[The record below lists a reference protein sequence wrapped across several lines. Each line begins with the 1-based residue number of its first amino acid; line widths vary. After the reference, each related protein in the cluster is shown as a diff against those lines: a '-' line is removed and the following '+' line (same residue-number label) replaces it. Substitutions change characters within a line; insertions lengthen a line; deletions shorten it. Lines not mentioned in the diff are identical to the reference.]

1 MNFKPIYCGTDTTN
15 RVHENILEALLKSGK
30 ESSPTY
36 GDDFYT
42 KSCLQKFR
50 EIFEH
55 NTLEIIPMISGTAT
69 NSIAISSL
77 CGYDGGV
84 VCHESS
90 HINRDECGAPEFFSS
105 GAKLITISS
114 KNGRL
119 NKNNIKNKIYEM
131 KSNSIYKTKVKALS
145 ITQLAENGT
154 SYSFEE
160 LKDIGDICADN
171 NIFFHMDGA
180 RFANAL
186 IYLNKSPSE
195 MSWKIGLDCLSL
207 GATKNGAYA
216 AEVVIFFNPNLIKN
230 MSFLQKK
237 TGHVLPRTK
246 LITCQLKS
254 WLDNDL
260 WLKLAFEANN
270 NANNLRK
277 VLKMLSNITYLYP
290 THGNEIFLKTNPDIL
305 TKLNQLKIYP
315 KVCYQRENKVI
326 LRFVTSYNVGENV
339 VSEIERR
346 LIKVGT

>member
-1 MNFKPIYCGTDTTN
+1 
-15 RVHENILEALLKSGK
+15 
-30 ESSPTY
+30 
-36 GDDFYT
+36 
-42 KSCLQKFR
+42 
-50 EIFEH
+50 
-55 NTLEIIPMISGTAT
+55 
-69 NSIAISSL
+69 
-77 CGYDGGV
+77 
-84 VCHESS
+84 
-90 HINRDECGAPEFFSS
+90 
-105 GAKLITISS
+105 
-114 KNGRL
+114 
-119 NKNNIKNKIYEM
+119 
-131 KSNSIYKTKVKALS
+131 
-145 ITQLAENGT
+145 
-154 SYSFEE
+154 
-160 LKDIGDICADN
+160 
-171 NIFFHMDGA
+171 
-180 RFANAL
+180 
-186 IYLNKSPSE
+186 
-195 MSWKIGLDCLSL
+195 
-207 GATKNGAYA
+207 
-216 AEVVIFFNPNLIKN
+216 